1 MLLLVMGAGNDV
13 WAEEE
18 IAYTF
23 QTEKNTSNTAYATNY
38 DVTIKS
44 VSWNV
49 PGNQNFTGYVRIG
62 GKSLDK
68 VNRVI
73 KSNGTLSDDI
83 TKIVFNHNGKSN
95 ANLTIHSI
103 KLEVASNSS
112 FSTIVDTRTFTNPSI
127 SVSTAGSLEFT
138 PSSSLSSWGTNKYYR
153 FTINVSN
160 SKTSKYGLDVTSIV
174 FYKGTPSSTPT
185 IPRTISITTT
195 DMDLTVGGA
204 TQTRTGTLSAG
215 TGTITYSSS
224 DGDVATVNATTGE
237 VTPVGEGSCT
247 ITASV
252 PAEGN
257 YAEASAS
264 YTVNVTDPSNL
275 HFTWDLTT
283 NSYSSPTTSSVVW
296 TSSSATMT
304 LAKGSGTNAN
314 NYLGGVSGHTETRF
328 YNNNNLSIAPASG
341 YQIIKVEITTSTP
354 GYINGTW
361 TNGTVTQTTSPVK
374 IVPTDGTA
382 AISTTPTNTTKVT
395 GVTVYYKAVGSGPQ
409 ASDLAVT
416 SPLAVT
422 VGGTADISYTT
433 SSTGAMTFTSNNT
446 SVATV
451 NASGKVTGVAVG
463 TTTISVSQAADA
475 TYAASDVK
483 TVTVNVSAA
492 PSGTT
497 YTKVTN
503 ASGLEDGSEY
513 ILVYESGASARVM
526 GAVTT
531 IGASI
536 SGFTISDNSI
546 VVTDQAVNVL
556 TLSANGSQDGKTKY
570 RFLTSIEGKTLCWN
584 SGNSLNVDN
593 ASVANK
599 FDWFLEYSGSTLTIK
614 NVSDDARK
622 LQYNSG
628 SPRFAC
634 YTSSQSP
641 VALYVKEESGTVPT
655 FTPSSIAN
663 QNLVVGATYETA
675 AISVNSGGTLSATS
689 SDEDVATVAWNGTTN
704 KATVTAVSAGET
716 TIKIK
721 AAKYDEYKSGE
732 LSFTVTVVA
741 PTIELNK
748 TSAGLEIGGTETLT
762 ATLTNADGA
771 TVDWTTSDDA
781 IVSISGTGAS
791 RTITA
796 MAAGTATITA
806 SINVNGYDYEATCEV
821 TVQAHLEEGDYVI
834 EHDGRYMK
842 NEIVSDRLGSDDNC
856 NFTTSGKAINPDP
869 SIVWHIAKS
878 GDYYTIY
885 NAAEEKYAASTGA
898 DNRAQLLASGTDD
911 KAKWSVDGGTGETW
925 DFVNKYNESNGKN
938 SHLRYN
944 PGYGFACYAES
955 FSERLILHPVVT
967 GPWIMLNKNSTG
979 LDLGWT
985 EVLTATTNHPE
996 ATVTW
1001 TSSDPAKVSVSA
1013 DGAKCTITGVAAG
1026 EATITASITVSGTVY
1041 SETCH
1046 VKVGPVKVYQK
1057 VTSASGLE
1065 AGKNYILVYESG
1077 TSARLMG
1084 SVNKHGGST
1093 YYGESLRGYTIT
1105 DNKIAVYDE
1114 SVNVLTLSEGTPSGY
1129 AFETS
1134 IENQY
1139 LSWTSGNSLSTSAT
1153 KAGSSSWEL
1162 TFAASGDL
1170 TITNVATS
1178 SRELHYNLG
1187 SPRFACYDKSGQK
1200 AVALY
1205 VEVPHY
1211 AFRVY
1216 SGSSMDYENV
1226 LVTDAAPALTD
1237 NQVAVLIKTLTSAEL
1252 EAVPVPIKTADRVVI
1267 NGEAA
1272 SIVVTDKQAGVSTNN
1287 GYTNFYAPAA
1297 FTTTSKVSY
1306 TRSGVSGFNSVCL
1319 PFSYT
1324 VAQACSASMF
1334 GTDAEIYVLGSVTDG
1349 AVNFVKMTEGTVAA
1363 GTPVIVKTST
1373 TTSWN
1378 INGLSGTFAV
1388 NGAAPVEDPKS
1399 DGSRKA
1405 TLKGAY
1411 QTLTINTGDA
1421 SENGHSYYKLNS
1433 TGTYFVKVPA
1443 NAKVYPFRVY
1453 LDVETLGAAPAPAQ
1467 LSFRLIDGGDF
1478 VMDPSVSIADVTTLV
1493 NMLLG
1498 KGNVTTTDDGIH
1510 YVRPTDGQQM
1520 SADWDGDGQV
1530 SISDVTKLVNK
1541 VLKK

>member
-1 MLLLVMGAGNDV
+1 MNVFIKSTAQSHARMDSVMTGKGGKLSNVFIKSTAQSLARTGSVMTGKGGTQSNVIIRVLMLLLLMFGVAGQT
-13 WAEEE
+13 WADTSTL
-18 IAYTF
+18 TF
-23 QTEKNTSNTAYATNY
+23 TKACGGSGTADDGTTWTITSDAAETTY
-38 DVTIKS
+38 DGTKGIHYGSGSKA
-44 VSWNV
+44 VSYLNL
-49 PGNQNFTGYVRIG
+49 TTSDI
-62 GKSLDK
+62 S
-68 VNRVI
+68 
-73 KSNGTLSDDI
+73 GTI
-83 TKIVFNHNGKSN
+83 TKIVVNASGASKTAAKLNVKVGGSAFGSQESLTATATSYTFTGSASGAIEVSLTQTSATKALYVKSITVTYTKSGGGS
-95 ANLTIHSI
+95 LTPSTFA
-103 KLEVASNSS
+103 LSTSSEVTLNTVNTTTSTVTCTSNNTTTEMTGNSS
-112 FSTIVDTRTFTNPSI
+112 DPAVATF
-127 SVSTAGSLEFT
+127 
-138 PSSSLSSWGTNKYYR
+138 
-153 FTINVSN
+153 
-160 SKTSKYGLDVTSIV
+160 
-174 FYKGTPSSTPT
+174 SSTGN
-185 IPRTISITTT
+185 
-195 DMDLTVGGA
+195 L
-204 TQTRTGTLSAG
+204 
-215 TGTITYSSS
+215 TGTITAKGVGTCTITLNQAASTTIAAGGPLEIDVTVKGASDLSVTSPLNVYVGGTATIQKSSSS
-224 DGDVATVNATTGE
+224 DGAM
-237 VTPVGEGSCT
+237 
-247 ITASV
+247 
-252 PAEGN
+252 
-257 YAEASAS
+257 S
-264 YTVNVTDPSNL
+264 Y
-275 HFTWDLTT
+275 
-283 NSYSSPTTSSVVW
+283 
-296 TSSSATMT
+296 
-304 LAKGSGTNAN
+304 
-314 NYLGGVSGHTETRF
+314 
-328 YNNNNLSIAPASG
+328 
-341 YQIIKVEITTSTP
+341 
-354 GYINGTW
+354 
-361 TNGTVTQTTSPVK
+361 
-374 IVPTDGTA
+374 
-382 AISTTPTNTTKVT
+382 
-395 GVTVYYKAVGSGPQ
+395 
-409 ASDLAVT
+409 
-416 SPLAVT
+416 
-422 VGGTADISYTT
+422 
-433 SSTGAMTFTSNNT
+433 TSNNT
-446 SVATV
+446 SVTTV
-451 NASGKVTGVAVG
+451 NSEGVVMGVAEG
-463 TTTISVSQAADA
+463 TTTITVSQAEGSL
-475 TYAASDVK
+475 YLASEPK

-513 ILVYESGASARVM
+513 ILVYESGTSARVM
-526 GAVTT
+526 GEISSTSTKYGTSV
-531 IGASI
+531 
-536 SGFTISDNSI
+536 SGFTINDNTI
-546 VVTDQAVNVL
+546 MVTDQAVNVL
-556 TLSANGSQDGKTKY
+556 TLSANGSQEGKTKY

-593 ASVANK
+593 ASVASK
-599 FDWFLEYSGSTLTIK
+599 FDWFLEYSGSTLTIT
-614 NVSDDARK
+614 NVGTSTRK
-622 LQYNSG
+622 LKYNTG

-634 YTSSQSP
+634 YESGQAV
-641 VALYVKEESGTVPT
+641 VALYVKEESGTAPT

-721 AAKYDEYKSGE
+721 AAKNGEYKSGE

-796 MAAGTATITA
+796 VTAGTATITA

-842 NEIVSDRLGSDDNC
+842 NEIVEGRLGSDDNC

-885 NAAEEKYAASTGA
+885 NAAENKYAASTGA
-898 DNRAQLLASGTDD
+898 KNQAQLLANGTDD

-925 DFVNKYNESNGKN
+925 DFVNKYNEGKSIN

-1153 KAGSSSWEL
+1153 KAGSTSWEL
-1162 TFAASGDL
+1162 TFTSGEL
-1170 TITNVATS
+1170 TVTNVATS
-1178 SRELHYNLG
+1178 SRELHYNLA
-1187 SPRFACYDKSGQK
+1187 SPRFACYDKSGQQP
-1200 AVALY
+1200 VALY

-1237 NQVAVLIKTLTSAEL
+1237 NQVAVLSKTLTSAEL

-1272 SIVVTDKQAGVSTNN
+1272 SIVVKDKQAGVSTNN

-1349 AVNFVKMTEGTVAA
+1349 TVNFVKMTEGTVAA

-1421 SENGHSYYKLNS
+1421 SETGHSYYKLNAD
-1433 TGTYFVKVPA
+1433 GTYFVKVPA

-1478 VMDPSVSIADVTTLV
+1478 VMDPTVSISDVTTLV